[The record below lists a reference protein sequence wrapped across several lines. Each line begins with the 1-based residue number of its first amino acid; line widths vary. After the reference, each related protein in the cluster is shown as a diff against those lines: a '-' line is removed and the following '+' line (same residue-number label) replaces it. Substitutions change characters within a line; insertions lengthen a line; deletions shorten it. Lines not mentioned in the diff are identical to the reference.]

1 MSNVRAEMRRMS
13 RQKEKD
19 SKVRYNF
26 TAEEVDKLVKE
37 RSGKMLEQI
46 QIEALED
53 GIGAAMVLLL
63 TIPMSILRDEYWP
76 KSYKQKLPKF
86 ADQII
91 DMMNKWESGEV
102 DLEQL
107 REDIWNDAGI
117 RIERD
122 FIDKETERRKQKT
135 CRTQLN

>member
-1 MSNVRAEMRRMS
+1 MSNTRAEMRRLS

-26 TAEEVDKLVKE
+26 TAEEIDNLVKQ
-37 RSGKMLEQI
+37 RASKMLEQI
-46 QIEALED
+46 HIEALED

-63 TIPMSILRDEYWP
+63 TVPLVILRDEYWP
-76 KSYKQKLPKF
+76 KTYKQRLPKF

-91 DMMNKWESGEV
+91 DMLNQWENEEI

-117 RIERD
+117 KIDRD
-122 FIDKETERRKQKT
+122 FIDKETERRKKKT
-135 CRTQLN
+135 CQNL

>member
-1 MSNVRAEMRRMS
+1 MSSTRAEMRRLS

-26 TAEEVDKLVKE
+26 TAEEIDNLVKE
-37 RSGKMLEQI
+37 RSAKLLEQI

-63 TIPMSILRDEYWP
+63 TIPMVILRDEYW
-76 KSYKQKLPKF
+76 KKTYKQKLPKF
-86 ADQII
+86 GDQII
-91 DMMNKWESGEV
+91 DMLNKWEDGEI

-117 RIERD
+117 RFDRD
-122 FIDKETERRKQKT
+122 FIDKETERRKKKT
-135 CRTQLN
+135 CPKL